1 MVSKLLKNP
10 EQLREY
16 DNIIY
21 EYLKDD
27 ILEEVSPISK
37 TDAVHYLPHQA
48 VVKKERETT
57 KTQTAFDASAKYQD
71 VKALTDILDPGPCL
85 LPSIFDILVRFWLGK
100 IGIVADIKKAFLLIV
115 IDEDQPNF
123 VRMIWYENVFAQN
136 HTMKILR
143 FAKVTS
149 SPLILNGT
157 VVIHFFTCIYVTNTS
172 KKVFKN

>member
-1 MVSKLLKNP
+1 MENEHHYIENFKKTLRFDGKQYVTKLPFVKNQ
-10 EQLREY
+10 ENLRE
-16 DNIIY
+16 
-21 EYLKDD
+21 
-27 ILEEVSPISK
+27 
-37 TDAVHYLPHQA
+37 
-48 VVKKERETT
+48 
-57 KTQTAFDASAKYQD
+57 
-71 VKALTDILDPGPCL
+71 
-85 LPSIFDILVRFWLGK
+85 FWLGK

-172 KKVFKN
+172 KKEFKN